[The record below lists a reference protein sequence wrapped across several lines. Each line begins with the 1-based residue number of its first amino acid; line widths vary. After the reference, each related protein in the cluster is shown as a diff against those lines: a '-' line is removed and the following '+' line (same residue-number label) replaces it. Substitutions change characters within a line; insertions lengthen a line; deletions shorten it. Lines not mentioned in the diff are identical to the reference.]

1 MYIHKTMK
9 KMRHKFERKECID
22 GRVLKE
28 DREEENNIIK
38 F

>member
-9 KMRHKFERKECID
+9 KMIHKFERKECID
-22 GRVLKE
+22 GRVLK